1 MSSVEEFAKSFQGRN
16 AEPLWERWNGRG
28 DSEAQVVVGNS
39 TASPL
44 AETKISGSTLYRGRV
59 LNLRVDS
66 VRLPNGKRTNREV
79 VEHAPAVGILAEN
92 DNGEVLLI
100 EQYRYPVGEV
110 LLEVPA
116 GIMEPD
122 ELPLETARRELQ
134 EEIGFDAERFDE
146 MCRFYT
152 SPGFSDEVLILFHAT
167 GLFPSSLTPDFD
179 EMIRVVPV
187 PIRELPDLLCQG
199 RIKDGK
205 TLVALCRFLCRTT
218 TCRMGGATEAE
229 TGC

>member
-1 MSSVEEFAKSFQGRN
+1 MDEFAKGPELPERQGR
-16 AEPLWERWNGRG
+16 ADDGGEHI
-28 DSEAQVVVGNS
+28 VVGCGVDS
-39 TASPL
+39 SL
-44 AETKISGSTLYRGRV
+44 AEAKLSGSTVYRGRV
-59 LNLRVDS
+59 LNLRIDG
-66 VRLPNGKRTNREV
+66 VRLPNGKRTSREV
-79 VEHAPAVGILAEN
+79 VEHAPAVAILAEN
-92 DNGEVLLI
+92 EGGEILFI

-134 EEIGFDAERFDE
+134 EEIGFDAEHFEE

-167 GLFPSSLTPDFD
+167 GLFPSSLAPDFD
-179 EMIRVVPV
+179 ETIRVVPV
-187 PIRELPDLLCQG
+187 SPEDLPELLRQG

-205 TLVALCRFLCRTT
+205 TLVAACRFLLHRTALLT
-218 TCRMGGATEAE
+218 KGR
-229 TGC
+229 

>member
-1 MSSVEEFAKSFQGRN
+1 MGIVEEFARRSREQDAATLMEGRN
-16 AEPLWERWNGRG
+16 GRDDG
-28 DSEAQVVVGNS
+28 KARIVVGNS
-39 TASPL
+39 VDPAL
-44 AETKISGSTLYRGRV
+44 VETKLSGITLYRGRI
-59 LNLRVDS
+59 LNLRVDG
-66 VRLPNGKRTNREV
+66 VRLPSGKRTNREV

-92 DNGEVLLI
+92 DQGEILLV

-134 EEIGFDAERFDE
+134 EEIGFDAEHFDE

-152 SPGFSDEVLILFHAT
+152 APGFSDEVLILFHAT
-167 GLFPSSLTPDFD
+167 GLFPSALAPDFD
-179 EMIRVVPV
+179 ETIRVVPV
-187 PIRELPDLLCQG
+187 SVRELPDLLCQG

-205 TLVALCRFLCRTT
+205 TLVALCRFLCRKM
-218 TCRMGGATEAE
+218 TCQTEAGTE
-229 TGC
+229 C

>member
-1 MSSVEEFAKSFQGRN
+1 MSSVEEFARRSRELDAAPQR
-16 AEPLWERWNGRG
+16 NGRG
-28 DSEAQVVVGNS
+28 DGEEQVVVGNS
-39 TASPL
+39 IDPAL
-44 AETKISGSTLYRGRV
+44 AETKLSGSTLYRGRV
-59 LNLRVDS
+59 LNLRVDG

-92 DNGEVLLI
+92 DRGEILLI

-218 TCRMGGATEAE
+218 ACRMGGATEAE